1 MRKGAARNMQRLSR
15 KMELGTAP
23 PQNRDVQQAPV
34 YKQVRAM
41 ELRRLARIRFSF
53 EIEQQIADKMSAGE
67 SVGLLREQLLGVRNG
82 TIEPPRYSIR
92 PTGDP
97 MRVRKKKVDWAAEQ
111 QRNDRRVGHEKRL
124 YRTEREVGA
133 DLADLAKGKLTPTGI
148 GAIKGMLDRFDEDLV
163 VAVLGL
169 KPDFI
174 RKVSASAAYRLA
186 PDLSPKDG
194 LLLSEVLESRLP
206 VEEKD
211 DRPPSPALAAP
222 ASGIQ
227 QQSTAKPT
235 APPNTAPHV
244 RAISVDAISGA
255 EYTDLRSKGW
265 TIAGA
270 WMYPPGVAAQPVQVA
285 PAARRQTVIPTSKAR
300 VAVAPAKPAKSA
312 KKAKP
317 AAKKKPGAKG
327 QRPVSLSPEAWER
340 LRSHEAF
347 KQTSLAP
354 RKAGTLS
361 VAVERTG
368 FVAPPASTEINWRDE
383 SEDGSMWDR

>member
-1 MRKGAARNMQRLSR
+1 MRL
-15 KMELGTAP
+15 
-23 PQNRDVQQAPV
+23 
-34 YKQVRAM
+34 
-41 ELRRLARIRFSF
+41 
-53 EIEQQIADKMSAGE
+53 
-67 SVGLLREQLLGVRNG
+67 
-82 TIEPPRYSIR
+82 
-92 PTGDP
+92 
-97 MRVRKKKVDWAAEQ
+97 RKKKVDWAAEQ
-111 QRNDRRVGHEKRL
+111 RNRDNRRAPPEKRL
-124 YRTEREVGA
+124 YRSDRELEA

-148 GAIKGMLDRFDEDLV
+148 GTIKGMLDRFDEDLV

-169 KPDFI
+169 KPEFI
-174 RKVSASAAYRLA
+174 RKVSASAVYRLA
-186 PDLSPKDG
+186 PVLSPKDG

-211 DRPPSPALAAP
+211 DRPSSPAPAAP
-222 ASGIQ
+222 SSGMQ
-227 QQSTAKPT
+227 RQSTTKPT
-235 APPNTAPHV
+235 VPLNEAPHV

-270 WMYPPGVAAQPVQVA
+270 WMYPPGVAAQPVKVA
-285 PAARRQTVIPTSKAR
+285 PAARRHTVIPTSKAR

-312 KKAKP
+312 KKARL
-317 AAKKKPGAKG
+317 AAKKKPSAKG

-340 LRSHEAF
+340 LRGHEAF

-361 VAVERTG
+361 VPAERAG